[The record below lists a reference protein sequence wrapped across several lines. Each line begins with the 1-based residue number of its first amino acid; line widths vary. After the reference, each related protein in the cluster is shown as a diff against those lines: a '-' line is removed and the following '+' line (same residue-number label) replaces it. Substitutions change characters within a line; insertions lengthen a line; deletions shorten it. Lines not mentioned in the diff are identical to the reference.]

1 MLINKVYK
9 FRIYPNEKQ
18 NKIILNTLGC
28 TRYIYNYYLNKQ
40 IDLYEKSK
48 KILTIK
54 ECLEDF
60 KNLTNEKPFLK
71 DVDLSPLRAA
81 IFNMIDNFKKNLN
94 KANKYPKFRR
104 KYDNCTYKTDFFKSN
119 LYGDNI
125 KLDLINKSITLPK
138 LKEIPIKGYKN
149 LYNLDAKIIS
159 VIIIKETTDKLYA
172 SVIVEE
178 NINNEK
184 KFPSTIVGIDLGIK
198 DLVITSDLKKY
209 TNLKFLNKYEKKNS
223 KKKKKII

>member
-60 KNLTNEKPFLK
+60 KNL
-71 DVDLSPLRAA
+71 R
-81 IFNMIDNFKKNLN
+81 I
-94 KANKYPKFRR
+94 
-104 KYDNCTYKTDFFKSN
+104 
-119 LYGDNI
+119 
-125 KLDLINKSITLPK
+125 
-138 LKEIPIKGYKN
+138 
-149 LYNLDAKIIS
+149 
-159 VIIIKETTDKLYA
+159 
-172 SVIVEE
+172 
-178 NINNEK
+178 
-184 KFPSTIVGIDLGIK
+184 
-198 DLVITSDLKKY
+198 
-209 TNLKFLNKYEKKNS
+209 
-223 KKKKKII
+223 

>member
-40 IDLYEKSK
+40 IDLYKKSK

-104 KYDNCTYKTDFFKSN
+104 KYDNCTYKTDFF
-119 LYGDNI
+119 
-125 KLDLINKSITLPK
+125 
-138 LKEIPIKGYKN
+138 
-149 LYNLDAKIIS
+149 
-159 VIIIKETTDKLYA
+159 
-172 SVIVEE
+172 
-178 NINNEK
+178 
-184 KFPSTIVGIDLGIK
+184 
-198 DLVITSDLKKY
+198 
-209 TNLKFLNKYEKKNS
+209 
-223 KKKKKII
+223 